1 MGRLLLFGG
10 KGGVGKT
17 TTAAATALWLADSG
31 WNTLLVSSDPA
42 HSTSD
47 ALGIQ
52 LSDQAEPVEGIDNLW
67 GLELD
72 PAQSMEAMLPKFSG
86 ALGKMGGGGAMGM
99 FLGTQGDD
107 IKEELTDVET
117 GDLLLPGLD
126 EALAFE
132 RLLTLAQDPRFD
144 VIVFD
149 TAPTGH
155 TLRFLALPEI
165 LEGWA
170 GRITRIA
177 RMTGG
182 IRSMLFG
189 SKDERALQ
197 EELDRFSN
205 RVAHIRRVIEDE
217 QVTTFTLVTIPEWM
231 AVAETERAA
240 EKLGEFGIHLAGVIV
255 NRVTPDLDHEFIQAR
270 RDVEQEH
277 LATLTD
283 HFDALPVIQI
293 PLKNHDIHGVD
304 ALRAL
309 GEELHGA
316 KTSVPEDMCE
326 VSVGSSIPMLM
337 RRSIHVSERNGRT
350 TIELSLPAAKAEEFT
365 ARLVSGNL
373 ILESNG
379 KETKIELG
387 LDYPDCTANPRYL
400 DGILTIHISF

>member
-52 LSDQAEPVEGIDNLW
+52 LSGDPELVEGIENLW

-86 ALGKMGGGGAMGM
+86 AIGKMSGGGAMGM

-107 IKEELTDVET
+107 IKEELTDVEA

-231 AVAETERAA
+231 AVAETRRA
-240 EKLGEFGIHLAGVIV
+240 EKLGEFGIHLGGVIV
-255 NRVTPDLDHEFIQAR
+255 NRVTPDLDHEFIQSR
-270 RDVEQEH
+270 RSIEQEH
-277 LATLTD
+277 LAALTD
-283 HFDALPVIQI
+283 HFDDLPVVQI
-293 PLKNHDIHGVD
+293 PLKNRDIHGVD
-304 ALRAL
+304 SLREL
-309 GEELHGA
+309 GEQLHGEHQA
-316 KTSVPEDMCE
+316 IAEGMTE
-326 VSVGSSIPMLM
+326 VSVGSSIPMRM

-350 TIELSLPAAKAEEFT
+350 TIELSLPTAKAEEFT

-387 LDYPDCTANPRYL
+387 LDYPDCTANPRYV
-400 DGILTIHISF
+400 DGILTVHISF